1 MKKLLTFCLLITGL
15 IGKAQTTAGYKT
27 GDAVTDFNLKN
38 VDGKYISLAN
48 YKSAK
53 GFIVVFTCNTCPYAV
68 AYQDRIIEL
77 NEKYASKGYPVI
89 AINPNDPVAQP
100 ADTYEKIQARSKE
113 KNFKFPYLIDPDHVV
128 TKQFGA
134 AKTPHVFLVQKTS
147 KGNIVEYIGAIDDD
161 TEGTRADKTKYVELA
176 IEALASGKKPTVTN
190 TKAIGCTIKWKKQGA

>member
-15 IGKAQTTAGYKT
+15 VGNAQTTAGYKT
-27 GDAVTDFNLKN
+27 GDAITDFKLKN

-53 GFIVVFTCNTCPYAV
+53 GYIVVFTCNTCPYAV

-77 NEKYASKGYPVI
+77 NDKYASKGYPVI
-89 AINPNDPVAQP
+89 AINPNDPGAQP
-100 ADTYEKIQARSKE
+100 ADSYEKIQARAKE
-113 KNFKFPYLIDPDHVV
+113 KKFKFPYLIDPDHIV

-134 AKTPHVFLVQKTS
+134 AKTPHVFLIQKTD

-161 TEGTRADKTKYVELA
+161 TEGTRTDKTKYVELA
-176 IEALASGKKPTVTN
+176 IEALSSGKKPAITN
-190 TKAIGCTIKWKKQGA
+190 TKAIGCTIKWKKQGV